1 MRSPRVPLLVA
12 RLVCHRL
19 SGVSPE
25 VVVMSVCLSA
35 LPSLARSGA
44 YAQHQPK
51 RLARMLAE
59 AFASRAAVGAL
70 VLASLGPLSL
80 GAASAASFAISG
92 TSTTAQT
99 LGTAAGQT
107 GSVAAGS
114 SLTLGGSTV
123 AVTVTGNNA
132 TLTNLGS
139 ILQTGTGRVVRDNT
153 GVAGLVVTNGSVT
166 NASALMQTADADVIQ
181 MNVAGGSVTLG
192 NYGSMISLNASKG
205 GAQAVDFSAI
215 TTGANVVNNY
225 AGGLMKAF
233 EADAVRPGAKGVVNN
248 AGTILS
254 VTTTGSSS
262 DGVDAQGNS
271 GVQIFNTGSGLIE
284 GGRHGITGGA
294 ASATVSFTASI
305 SNSAAATI
313 RGDNGAGVN
322 LDGFNANQLVTIVNA
337 GVIFGNGITGDGD
350 GVDVDGLVNLTNTG
364 TIRSVNAFSAVAA
377 GLAYSEGITVGGG
390 TIVNSGLI
398 EGLVAAG
405 NTNAVGRGISV
416 SGNDITTGALAGTR
430 EAIYANTVITNQAG
444 GVIRGQTDSAIVV
457 EGAQSG
463 YTVTINN
470 QAGGL
475 MQGGGSTYAAI
486 RTGLDNDTVN
496 NAGTIDGSSSGKAID
511 LGAGH
516 NTLNITGGSAH
527 ILGDISGGVGGSNVL
542 TINPGA
548 GNGFSYAGSISNFS
562 TLSVQS
568 GTVTLS
574 GVSTYTGKTLVS
586 GGTLVLDGAN
596 RLSASSALELNGG
609 TLKLVHAGGVNGQTF
624 ASLALSDN
632 STIDLGD
639 SALTF
644 ASLGT
649 IVSGKTLSVLTALDA
664 GSPLYALRFVGD
676 LSTTAAFQAF
686 LASLSINGQ
695 GAQASFDGQYTNV
708 TAISAVPEPESY
720 ALMLTALSVFGLV
733 LRRKPVSVKDVAT
746 A

>member
-1 MRSPRVPLLVA
+1 
-12 RLVCHRL
+12 
-19 SGVSPE
+19 
-25 VVVMSVCLSA
+25 MSACLSA

-44 YAQHQPK
+44 YPQHQPK
-51 RLARMLAE
+51 RLARVLAD

-70 VLASLGPLSL
+70 VLAALGPLSL
-80 GAASAASFAISG
+80 GTAQATNFDIAG
-92 TSTTAQT
+92 TSSAAQT
-99 LGTAAGQT
+99 LGTASNQT
-107 GSVAAGS
+107 GNVAAGA
-114 SLTLGGSTV
+114 TLSVSGSAV
-123 AVTVTGNNA
+123 AVTISGTNA

-139 ILQTGTGRVVRDNT
+139 ILQTGTGRAIRDNT
-153 GVAGLVVTNGSVT
+153 GVMGLFVKNGSLT
-166 NASALMQTADADVIQ
+166 NSSALIQTADADVIQ
-181 MNVAGGSVTLG
+181 MNVASGGASLD
-192 NYGSMISLNASKG
+192 NYGTMISLNASKG
-205 GAQAVDFSAI
+205 GAQVVDFAAI
-215 TTGANVVNNY
+215 TTGANIVYNY
-225 AGGLMKAF
+225 AGALMKAY
-233 EADAVRPGAKGVVNN
+233 EADAVRPGVNGFLNN

-262 DGVDAQGNS
+262 DGVDMQNNS
-271 GVQIFNTGSGLIE
+271 GAKIFNTGSGLIE

-322 LDGFNANQLVTIVNA
+322 LDGFNANQLVTIVNN
-337 GVIFGNGITGDGD
+337 GIIFGNGITGDGD

-364 TIRSVNAFSAVAA
+364 TIRSVNAFSTVAA

-398 EGLVAAG
+398 EGLVTAG

-430 EAIYANTVITNQAG
+430 EAIYGTTVITNQSG

-463 YTVTINN
+463 FTVTINN

-475 MQGGGSTYAAI
+475 MQGGGSAYAAI

-511 LGAGH
+511 LGAGN
-516 NTLNITGGSAH
+516 NTLNITGGNAH
-527 ILGDISGGVGGSNVL
+527 ILGNISGGVGGSNLL
-542 TINPGA
+542 TINLGA
-548 GNGFSYAGSISNFS
+548 GNSFAYAGSISNFD

-609 TLKLVHAGGVNGQTF
+609 TLKLVHAGGVDGQTF
-624 ASLALSDN
+624 ASLALTDN

-649 IVSGKTLSVLTALDA
+649 IVSGKTLSVLAALDA

-676 LSTTAAFQAF
+676 LSATAAFQAF

-733 LRRKPVSVKDVAT
+733 LRRKTVSDKDVAT